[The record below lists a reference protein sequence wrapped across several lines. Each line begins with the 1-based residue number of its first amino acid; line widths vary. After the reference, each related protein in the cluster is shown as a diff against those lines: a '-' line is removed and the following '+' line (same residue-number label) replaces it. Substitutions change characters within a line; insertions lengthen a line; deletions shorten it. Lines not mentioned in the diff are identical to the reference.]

1 MTKFGIGQAVPRTED
16 ARLLTGRGR
25 YTDDVSMAGQAYA
38 YVLRSPHAH
47 ADILAIDTADAL
59 EVPGVLAIYTGADLE
74 ADGIGTLPCQ
84 VPLRQK
90 DGSLLKTP
98 PRPALAIDRVRH
110 VGDAVAVV
118 IAESI
123 DAARDASELILVDYA
138 DRPAIVEPGRA
149 LDPDA
154 AQVWDEAPGN
164 LCFDWEKGDA
174 AATEAGFAKA
184 ARVVA
189 LDLVNNRIIPSSM
202 EGRACLAAY
211 DAAADKFTFYVS
223 SQGVHGLKAQL
234 ANDIFKLPPNKFHV
248 LTTDVGGGFGMK
260 IFNYPEYIL
269 TLYAARK
276 LGRPVKWTSER
287 GEAFLSDDH
296 GRDNLTHIE
305 VALDENGK
313 FLALRVATVA
323 NLGAY
328 LSNFAPYIPTD
339 AGVAMLAGVYTTPA
353 IHVAVKG
360 VFTNTNPVDAYRGAG
375 RPEAA
380 YALERIVDA
389 AGRETGL
396 GPAEI
401 RRRNFIPPEAMPYT
415 TVMGKTYDTGDFRR
429 NLEDALAIAD
439 WDGFEARR
447 DDARAHGKLRGIGLS
462 TYIEECAGGGPEQ
475 ATVEVRGDGK
485 VTVLIGTQS
494 NGQGHETAYT
504 QIVSDRLGIPA
515 EDITIVQ
522 GDSERVVWGSG
533 TGGSRSI
540 PVGGSALSD
549 SARKI
554 IDKMRAKAA
563 EQLEAAAVDV
573 EFKDG
578 NFTIVGTDRGMSFRE
593 VARASAPTESD
604 LAFNEKAR
612 WTPPASTFPNGC
624 HICEV
629 EIDPDTGVIQFVRY
643 VVVDDF
649 GTVLNPMLLAG
660 QVHGGVAQGV
670 GQALY
675 ENCVYDPE
683 SGQLLS
689 GSFMDY
695 CLPRA
700 DQLVSV
706 EFKFNTVPSTTN
718 ALGMKGA
725 GEAGAI
731 GAPPAVINAVVDALA
746 DLGVRHVDMP
756 ATQEKIW
763 RLIQADRVAAA
774 AE

>member
-47 ADILAIDTADAL
+47 ADILSIDTADAL
-59 EVPGVLAIYTGADLE
+59 GVPDVLAIYTGADLE

-90 DGSLLKTP
+90 DGSPLKTP
-98 PRPALAIDRVRH
+98 PRPALAIGRVRH

-189 LDLVNNRIIPSSM
+189 LDLVNNRIIPNSM

-223 SQGVHGLKAQL
+223 SQGVHGLKSQL

-396 GPAEI
+396 GPAEN
-401 RRRNFIPPEAMPYT
+401 RRRNCIPPEAMPYT
-415 TVMGKTYDTGDFRR
+415 TALGKTYDTGDFRR

-624 HICEV
+624 HVCEV
-629 EIDPDTGVIQFVRY
+629 EIDPDTGEIKFVRY

-660 QVHGGVAQGV
+660 QIHGGVAQGI

>member
-1 MTKFGIGQAVPRTED
+1 
-16 ARLLTGRGR
+16 
-25 YTDDVSMAGQAYA
+25 
-38 YVLRSPHAH
+38 
-47 ADILAIDTADAL
+47 
-59 EVPGVLAIYTGADLE
+59 
-74 ADGIGTLPCQ
+74 
-84 VPLRQK
+84 
-90 DGSLLKTP
+90 
-98 PRPALAIDRVRH
+98 
-110 VGDAVAVV
+110 
-118 IAESI
+118 
-123 DAARDASELILVDYA
+123 
-138 DRPAIVEPGRA
+138 
-149 LDPDA
+149 
-154 AQVWDEAPGN
+154 
-164 LCFDWEKGDA
+164 
-174 AATEAGFAKA
+174 
-184 ARVVA
+184 
-189 LDLVNNRIIPSSM
+189 
-202 EGRACLAAY
+202 
-211 DAAADKFTFYVS
+211 
-223 SQGVHGLKAQL
+223 
-234 ANDIFKLPPNKFHV
+234 V

-415 TVMGKTYDTGDFRR
+415 TALGKTYDTGDFRR

-624 HICEV
+624 HVCEV
-629 EIDPDTGVIQFVRY
+629 EIDPDTGEIKFVRY

-660 QVHGGVAQGV
+660 QIHGGVAQGI

>member
-47 ADILAIDTADAL
+47 ADILSIDTADAL
-59 EVPGVLAIYTGADLE
+59 GVPDVLAIYTGADLE

-90 DGSLLKTP
+90 DGSPLKTP
-98 PRPALAIDRVRH
+98 PRPALAIGRVRH

-189 LDLVNNRIIPSSM
+189 LDLVNNRIIPNSM

-211 DAAADKFTFYVS
+211 DAATDKFTFYVS
-223 SQGVHGLKAQL
+223 SQGVHGLKSQL

-415 TVMGKTYDTGDFRR
+415 TALGKTYDTGDFRR

-624 HICEV
+624 HVCEV
-629 EIDPDTGVIQFVRY
+629 EIDPDTGEIKFVRY

-660 QVHGGVAQGV
+660 QIHGGVAQGI